1 MGKFD
6 VFLKYLGKEDSYSPD
21 EIKSKLEL
29 DKQEEMI
36 ESTNVEEN
44 LSRVDELIEKIS
56 TPSSEQKSET
66 NTENVELDREILDIF
81 EKLDS
86 TPPDINQ
93 LKENLSIQS
102 YEEEESQSAETKEEG
117 MPTGFEDIV
126 VEHEEI
132 PEEASFKSEEN
143 IFQPSQES
151 PIEENIPDFSFEGIE
166 QPEEAAIPEE
176 KIDAP
181 QMDFSMPEEEF
192 KMPESEKELD
202 FSFGEEQK
210 AEEFSFESQAPS
222 SEEFSFEELSPKE
235 SEPYSETKETFPSM
249 DEELNFAE
257 ISPPEFESKPS
268 FKEPSFE
275 QFGRQSGGSDIEID
289 QEKALKIRN
298 RINKIKDGE
307 LRKKVRYALIDSHL
321 PKELENELVKMLL
334 LNESDDKLR
343 NFIELN
349 LKVEEVAPPVEEE
362 FEMPRERRV
371 IYSEE
376 IKRQKEVEESLKKL
390 SRFTFA
396 GFLLLIFL
404 GFAFWR
410 FLWIPYI
417 VDGVYNK
424 GLKALSRNDTVE
436 AENLFRKAKEMGGV
450 NIKWYNIYARKYMEL
465 TNFEAARKKFIE
477 ALEYDP
483 VNKITIYNFADY
495 YKTIYPPRYEDA
507 LSLYYRLYKKNPNNF
522 EYIDKVAKTFV
533 EWGDKTADYNE
544 RVKKYAEAD
553 RLYENYLTKNHK
565 FIGGYFRLLDIA
577 LRMKK
582 AERIDILFDT
592 IDKIN
597 KRAVNETTFTS
608 LAKYYLDEKRYDRAK
623 KVFDKLMP
631 YLTAPEKTN
640 VTRALVQSEAYYE
653 HGRFLTI
660 HLDFKK
666 AIIQLSNSIK
676 LNPKNAKSYNL
687 LGEIYLLDEKGI
699 NSKLAAK
706 DMFDNAIKYDPLYY
720 KPYANMGHL
729 YYYNSF
735 NFNDPER
742 AYSQAFYYYK
752 IASSLLKDEKDY
764 LLSYNLGWL
773 YYRYKD
779 YENALNEFSKIYID
793 ETYNPIVSYNMGNIF
808 FKMNKYELAKV
819 QYEKSIN
826 YLENIANKISYLNPE
841 LTRHQEL
848 YTQLA
853 RNYNNMGVVY
863 LQLIKYFPRQK
874 NQLEQEALLNF
885 YKAKDS
891 ALRVNTIYSYAE
903 YNIKNLL
910 NKAIK
915 NRTPVFDDELLH
927 KTSLKKFIDEYRD
940 QIIKSL

>member
-6 VFLKYLGKEDSYSPD
+6 VFLKYLGKEDSFSPD
-21 EIKSKLEL
+21 EIKNRIEL
-29 DKQEEMI
+29 DKQQDII

-44 LSRVDELIEKIS
+44 LSRVDELIAKIS
-56 TPSSEQKSET
+56 SPSSQAQVDET
-66 NTENVELDREILDIF
+66 KAESVELDREIIDII

-86 TPPDINQ
+86 PPPDINQ

-102 YEEEESQSAETKEEG
+102 YEEASQTSQEEATTEEIT
-117 MPTGFEDIV
+117 TGFEDIV

-132 PEEASFKSEEN
+132 QEEGAFYPEETGIPSKDEVFTT
-143 IFQPSQES
+143 SQE
-151 PIEENIPDFSFEGIE
+151 PIEDNIPDFSFEGIE
-166 QPEEAAIPEE
+166 QPVEANIPEE
-176 KIDAP
+176 ESFP
-181 QMDFSMPEEEF
+181 SQMDFSTPEEEVEIP
-192 KMPESEKELD
+192 KREAKEIDLSSLEETPKAYESYFEEKTP
-202 FSFGEEQK
+202 SS
-210 AEEFSFESQAPS
+210 AEEFSFEEKEEPT
-222 SEEFSFEELSPKE
+222 SEEEMDFSNLSLPEVEE
-235 SEPYSETKETFPSM
+235 
-249 DEELNFAE
+249 
-257 ISPPEFESKPS
+257 KPS
-268 FKEPSFE
+268 FKEPSYDRSFE
-275 QFGRQSGGSDIEID
+275 DIKAEIEID

-298 RINKIKDGE
+298 RINKIKNGD
-307 LRKKVRYALIDSHL
+307 LRKKVRYALIDFHL
-321 PKELENELVKMLL
+321 PKELENELLKMLL
-334 LNESDDKLR
+334 LNESDEKLKK
-343 NFIELN
+343 FIELN

-362 FEMPRERRV
+362 FETPSKRRV

-376 IKRQKEVEESLKKL
+376 IKRQKEVEEGLKKL

-410 FLWIPYI
+410 FIWIPYI

-424 GLKALSRNDTVE
+424 GLKALVRNDIVE

-507 LSLYYRLYKKNPNNF
+507 LSLYYRLYKKDPNNF
-522 EYIDKVAKTFV
+522 EYIDKVGKTFV
-533 EWGDKTADYNE
+533 EWGDKTQDYNE
-544 RVKKYAEAD
+544 RIKKYAEAD

-565 FIGGYFRLLDIA
+565 FVGGYFRLLDIA

-582 AERIDILFDT
+582 ADRIDVLFDT
-592 IDKIN
+592 IEKIN
-597 KRAVNETTFTS
+597 KRAVSETTFTS

-623 KVFDKLMP
+623 KVFDKLIP
-631 YLTAPEKTN
+631 YLTSPEKTN
-640 VTRALVQSEAYYE
+640 IARALVQSEAYYE

-676 LNPKNAKSYNL
+676 LNPKNAKAYNL

-699 NSKLAAK
+699 NSKLSAK
-706 DMFDNAIKYDPLYY
+706 DMFDNAIKYDPLFY

-752 IASSLLKDEKDY
+752 IAASLLKDEKDY

-779 YENALNEFSKIYID
+779 YENALNEFSKIYIE

-808 FKMNKYELAKV
+808 FKMNKYELARV
-819 QYEKSIN
+819 QYEKSIS

-863 LQLIKYFPRQK
+863 LQLTKSFPRQK

-885 YKAKDS
+885 YKAKDN

-903 YNIKNLL
+903 YNIKSLL
-910 NKAIK
+910 NKSIK
-915 NRTPVFDDELLH
+915 NRNPVFDDELLH

-940 QIIKSL
+940 RIIKSL